1 VTAELVAALGE
12 GVVVTDPVVT
22 DKYRFDRS
30 ADPTVGRPLAVV
42 RAESVEDVQAAV
54 RWAGAHRVPVV
65 TRGAGSGLAGGA
77 NAVDGG
83 IVISL
88 ERMTAVSVD
97 AAAGVAVVGAG
108 ALNVDVKAAAAAV
121 GLWYPPD
128 PSSYEI
134 CSNGGNIATNA
145 GGLCCVKY
153 GVTMEYVLGLE
164 VVLADG
170 TLVRLGGRQIK
181 DKAGLSLVKMFV
193 GSEGILGIV
202 TSAILRLMPAR
213 CAPATLVAT
222 FPNLQSA
229 ADAVVAIRTTT
240 RPSMLE
246 LMDAASIN
254 AVEDYRSMGLNR
266 DAGALLLAQSDAPAA
281 ARADEIGV
289 IADHCDRAGAD
300 EVFSTDEADEGD
312 LFVAA
317 RRLTL
322 PAIEARVWCC
332 SKTSA
337 SPSPPCRG

>member
-1 VTAELVAALGE
+1 
-12 GVVVTDPVVT
+12 
-22 DKYRFDRS
+22 
-30 ADPTVGRPLAVV
+30 
-42 RAESVEDVQAAV
+42 
-54 RWAGAHRVPVV
+54 
-65 TRGAGSGLAGGA
+65 
-77 NAVDGG
+77 
-83 IVISL
+83 
-88 ERMTAVSVD
+88 
-97 AAAGVAVVGAG
+97 
-108 ALNVDVKAAAAAV
+108 
-121 GLWYPPD
+121 
-128 PSSYEI
+128 
-134 CSNGGNIATNA
+134 
-145 GGLCCVKY
+145 
-153 GVTMEYVLGLE
+153 
-164 VVLADG
+164 
-170 TLVRLGGRQIK
+170 
-181 DKAGLSLVKMFV
+181 
-193 GSEGILGIV
+193 
-202 TSAILRLMPAR
+202 MPAR